1 LNPNYFSVDGANPEE
16 CRDAGTD
23 VVDILA
29 GRVIPL
35 RLGYVPVVNRGQ
47 RDIDTSKP
55 IQQAL
60 DAERQF
66 FESHPAYQGKSQ
78 YCGTPFLARKLNMV
92 RAAFS
97 SCGQGIEALHLV
109 DLDAPHPSD
118 TSRHQSAYHVAATK
132 VQRGTAVPRWTA
144 W

>member
-1 LNPNYFSVDGANPEE
+1 MSGANAAE
-16 CRDAGTD
+16 CRDSGTD

-60 DAERQF
+60 DAERNF
-66 FESHPAYQGKSQ
+66 FESHPAYQGKAQ

-92 RAAFS
+92 CTTFS
-97 SCGQGIEALHLV
+97 ANDRSIITMHLR
-109 DLDAPHPSD
+109 S
-118 TSRHQSAYHVAATK
+118 
-132 VQRGTAVPRWTA
+132 
-144 W
+144 

>member
-1 LNPNYFSVDGANPEE
+1 VAPDHANADE
-16 CRDAGTD
+16 CRDSGTD

-60 DAERQF
+60 ETERQF
-66 FESHPAYQGKSQ
+66 FETHSAYQGKAQ
-78 YCGTPFLARKLNMV
+78 YCGTPFLSRKLNMV
-92 RAAFS
+92 CAAIS
-97 SCGQGIEALHLV
+97 TNDHGI
-109 DLDAPHPSD
+109 DAIRLGRS
-118 TSRHQSAYHVAATK
+118 
-132 VQRGTAVPRWTA
+132 
-144 W
+144 

>member
-1 LNPNYFSVDGANPEE
+1 MSIGCVCNSADDADAEDL
-16 CRDAGTD
+16 RDAGTN

-55 IQQAL
+55 IQQVL
-60 DAERQF
+60 DAERNS
-66 FESHPAYQGKSQ
+66 FEHHPAYQGKAQ

-92 RAAFS
+92 
-97 SCGQGIEALHLV
+97 CALSQMMTKFF
-109 DLDAPHPSD
+109 DAGGWGLFRS
-118 TSRHQSAYHVAATK
+118 
-132 VQRGTAVPRWTA
+132 
-144 W
+144 

>member
-1 LNPNYFSVDGANPEE
+1 VDCADAEE

-66 FESHPAYQGKSQ
+66 FETHPAYQGKSQ

-92 RAAFS
+92 CTAFPS
-97 SCGQGIEALHLV
+97 RGWGANAMLLIDS
-109 DLDAPHPSD
+109 DAPHPSD
-118 TSRHQSAYHVAATK
+118 TPGHQIAHHVAAAK
-132 VQRGTAVPRWTA
+132 VQRGAGIARWTA

>member
-1 LNPNYFSVDGANPEE
+1 VDSADVDEY
-16 CRDAGTD
+16 RDAGTD

-60 DAERQF
+60 DGERQF
-66 FESHPAYQGKSQ
+66 FESHPAYQGKAQ

-92 RAAFS
+92 CTVFS
-97 SCGQGIEALHLV
+97 THS
-109 DLDAPHPSD
+109 
-118 TSRHQSAYHVAATK
+118 
-132 VQRGTAVPRWTA
+132 
-144 W
+144 

>member
-1 LNPNYFSVDGANPEE
+1 MALDHANADE
-16 CRDAGTD
+16 CRDSGTD

-60 DAERQF
+60 EGERQF
-66 FESHPAYQGKSQ
+66 FETHPAYQGKAQ

-92 RAAFS
+92 CATFS
-97 SCGQGIEALHLV
+97 TNDRDIDAIRLI

-118 TSRHQSAYHVAATK
+118 TPRHQIPYHRTAAK
-132 VQRGTAVPRWTA
+132 VQCGAAITRWAA

>member
-1 LNPNYFSVDGANPEE
+1 MDGTDVKG

-55 IQQAL
+55 IHQAL

-66 FESHPAYQGKSQ
+66 FETHPAYQGKAQ

-92 RAAFS
+92 CATFS
-97 SCGQGIEALHLV
+97 AHGRGINAMRFI

-118 TSRHQSAYHVAATK
+118 TSRHQGAYHLTASK
-132 VQRGTAVPRWTA
+132 VQCGAAIARWTT